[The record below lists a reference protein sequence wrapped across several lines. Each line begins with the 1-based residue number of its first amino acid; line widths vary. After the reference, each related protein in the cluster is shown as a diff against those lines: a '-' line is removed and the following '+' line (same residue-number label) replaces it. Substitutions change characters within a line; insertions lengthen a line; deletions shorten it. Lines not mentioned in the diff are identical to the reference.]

1 MAVLPP
7 RQRMGG
13 VRVGVRNG
21 RALLTDEQVLLARQ
35 LAALSKRRDG
45 VQVEGWTVAAIA
57 RWLGVRYDAVR
68 HAVRGASWTHLE
80 SYHQQSHPMRARAK
94 KTKP

>member
-7 RQRMGG
+7 RQRIGG
-13 VRVGVRNG
+13 VRVGARNG

-35 LAALSKRRDG
+35 LAALSTRRHG

-57 RWLGVRYDAVR
+57 RWLGVEYDAVR
-68 HAVRGASWTHLE
+68 HAVKGASWTHLE
-80 SYHQQSHPMRARAK
+80 TYPPQVTPLRARAK